1 MMPTCMEPRC
11 KAVATKQVAGIINE
25 EDTERAGQ
33 SIFDPLYFCDKHAEK
48 FLKKYGVVHD

>member
-1 MMPTCMEPRC
+1 MMPTCMEPHC

-25 EDTERAGQ
+25 EDTERAGR